1 MWLGAHLLVCGI
13 YVYTLLYEAGEGG
26 EVALLRRGAKLL
38 LLRLW
43 GQLFALSG
51 SQEQGGEARCVLGR
65 LVGARGQRYAAKGVG
80 QRKV

>member
-26 EVALLRRGAKLL
+26 EVALRRRLEKSH
-38 LLRLW
+38 LRLW

-65 LVGARGQRYAAKGVG
+65 LVGARGQRYAANGVG